1 MKNITRMMITTNVSS
16 PPPMYMMYLPFLRPK
31 FPPWS
36 LQQFRDT
43 KTKKADVLKHPK
55 VFQHVGLLVNQP
67 PGMAGLP
74 LV

>member
-1 MKNITRMMITTNVSS
+1 MIIWVLSCSTVPRQTA
-16 PPPMYMMYLPFLRPK
+16 
-31 FPPWS
+31 
-36 LQQFRDT
+36 T
-43 KTKKADVLKHPK
+43 ETKKADVLNHPK

>member
-1 MKNITRMMITTNVSS
+1 
-16 PPPMYMMYLPFLRPK
+16 
-31 FPPWS
+31 
-36 LQQFRDT
+36 LQQFRDS
-43 KTKKADVLKHPK
+43 KKKADVLKDPK

>member
-1 MKNITRMMITTNVSS
+1 MMMTTNVSS
-16 PPPMYMMYLPFLRPK
+16 PPPMYMMNPPLSSLAK
-31 FPPWS
+31 VSPWS

-55 VFQHVGLLVNQP
+55 VFQHVGLLVSQP

-74 LV
+74 PI